1 MLLEVKDLHIW
12 FRKKDFIL
20 KAVNGVSFA
29 INENERLGLVGES
42 GSGKSITALSLL
54 RLVPRP
60 GEYVKGEIWFQGRNL
75 LSLPEEGLCAIRG
88 KQIAMIF
95 QDPMTA
101 LNPVF
106 TIGEQISE
114 GLRYHFGL
122 SKKEAR
128 QQAITLLEAVGMP
141 AASSRLNAYP
151 HQLSG
156 GMRQRV
162 MIAMALA
169 LRPKLLIA
177 DEPTTALDVTIQAQ
191 ILNLL
196 NKLSQERQMSILFI
210 SHDLTVVAQIAQKI
224 MVMYAGII
232 VEVAPT
238 EELFKNPLH
247 PYTQG
252 LLKAIPSIEEASA
265 EKRKLIPIPGERPE
279 QTDIGCPFSS
289 RCPQKMSL
297 CQQERPP
304 LKEVLPHHKVACWLY
319 A

>member
-1 MLLEVKDLHIW
+1 M
-12 FRKKDFIL
+12 KKNSTL
-20 KAVNGVSFA
+20 KAVNGVSFT
-29 INENERLGLVGES
+29 INENERVGLVGES

-54 RLVPRP
+54 RLVPKP
-60 GEYVKGEIWFQGRNL
+60 GEYVKGEVWFQNKNL
-75 LSLPEEGLCAIRG
+75 LSLSEEELYVIRG

-122 SKKEAR
+122 SKKEAKE
-128 QQAITLLEAVGMP
+128 QAIALLEAVGMP
-141 AASSRLNAYP
+141 SAASRFNTYP

-191 ILNLL
+191 ILSLL
-196 NKLSQERQMSILFI
+196 DKLSQERQMSILFI
-210 SHDLTVVAQIAQKI
+210 SHDLTVVAQIAQRV

-232 VEVAPT
+232 VETALT

-252 LLKAIPSIEEASA
+252 LLRAIPSIKEVSA
-265 EKRKLIPIPGERPE
+265 EKKRLMSIPGERAE
-279 QTDIGCPFSS
+279 QTDIGCPFFS
-289 RCPQKMSL
+289 RCVQKMPL

>member
-1 MLLEVKDLHIW
+1 M
-12 FRKKDFIL
+12 KKNSTL
-20 KAVNGVSFA
+20 KAVNGVSFT
-29 INENERLGLVGES
+29 INENERVGLVGES

-54 RLVPRP
+54 RLVPKP
-60 GEYVKGEIWFQGRNL
+60 GEYVKGEVWFQNKNL
-75 LSLPEEGLCAIRG
+75 LSLSEEELYVIRG

-122 SKKEAR
+122 SKKEAKE
-128 QQAITLLEAVGMP
+128 QAIALLEAVGMP
-141 AASSRLNAYP
+141 SAASRFNTYP

-191 ILNLL
+191 ILSLL
-196 NKLSQERQMSILFI
+196 DKLSQERQMSILFI
-210 SHDLTVVAQIAQKI
+210 SHDLTVVAQIAQRV

-232 VEVAPT
+232 VETALT

-252 LLKAIPSIEEASA
+252 LLRAIPSIKEVSA
-265 EKRKLIPIPGERPE
+265 EKKRLMSIPGERAE
-279 QTDIGCPFSS
+279 QTDIGCPFFS
-289 RCPQKMSL
+289 RCVQKMPL
-297 CQQERPP
+297 CQ
-304 LKEVLPHHKVACWLY
+304 
-319 A
+319 